1 MGIRAKLVFCLL
13 AVLIPLCAV
22 STFAFHLFDQQLK
35 ERTETALS
43 NTQQLEALRI
53 SEILAGYAQTAH
65 TLATD
70 PQVQEL
76 VTAIDS
82 YSADRP
88 LQPIAAH
95 LRSKA
100 GIIGSA
106 AAELRI
112 VSRNG
117 ITLGETLNFTWEP
130 TDNKLIA
137 RAMSSVKTIFG
148 DAFMT
153 TTQNQRVGVVS
164 PIVSDKGE
172 VVGALVIETP
182 LNPILD
188 VVAMLERTGLITEAY
203 IVQRTPTGDAQ
214 LITALRFDRKSAH
227 SKVILSSSNLPANLA
242 LNSQSSRV
250 IEAPD
255 YRGINSVSSIQT
267 IPATG
272 WGLVVKI
279 DEQAAFDPLNRLR
292 TILGIAVALS
302 LLLMFIGYTIF
313 LGPVARRLKRTAHA
327 AHKIMNGDLSVRVCD
342 YANDE
347 IGNMART
354 IDSLALQLEQDHYQ
368 RVRIE
373 EQLRHQA
380 THDELTG
387 LFNRKYANKLIEE
400 LDNNPAQIHTVMF
413 LDLNGFKDVN
423 DFYGHAAGDEV
434 LIEVAERLVHAIPNN
449 ATLARWGGDEFV
461 VVLPATDQACAKI
474 FSSSVY
480 AAFEAL
486 VPTSEGNHEISTSIG
501 LATSNPGKSLHE
513 ALAEADSLMYEEKK
527 KLKACRSITSMAAR
541 TLERALLEDRI
552 ELWYEPIVKYD
563 SYGCEKLYA
572 ADVKIRIRTSV
583 GGIVLPEELMNDIGN
598 TPLAVALYSHVLFV
612 CAKSVTRWIDSNIV
626 SPDFKLHFDLNSD
639 VLTNKQFTDS
649 AMQFLRTD
657 GRSIASHITFNI
669 NSISKIDNKAI
680 VQFRSEGLGIATIH
694 SGILASSMK
703 YEKDCQPD
711 MTKIDIEHFSDDV
724 LAPKLVS
731 DCNRNNIH
739 MCVSGVNSQDELS
752 KLTPLGVTL
761 FQGKLFDGPLRAV
774 DFISRWGQPTENN
787 LIALTKSNFRLRLTG

>member
-1 MGIRAKLVFCLL
+1 
-13 AVLIPLCAV
+13 
-22 STFAFHLFDQQLK
+22 
-35 ERTETALS
+35 
-43 NTQQLEALRI
+43 
-53 SEILAGYAQTAH
+53 
-65 TLATD
+65 
-70 PQVQEL
+70 
-76 VTAIDS
+76 
-82 YSADRP
+82 
-88 LQPIAAH
+88 
-95 LRSKA
+95 
-100 GIIGSA
+100 
-106 AAELRI
+106 
-112 VSRNG
+112 
-117 ITLGETLNFTWEP
+117 
-130 TDNKLIA
+130 
-137 RAMSSVKTIFG
+137 
-148 DAFMT
+148 
-153 TTQNQRVGVVS
+153 
-164 PIVSDKGE
+164 
-172 VVGALVIETP
+172 
-182 LNPILD
+182 
-188 VVAMLERTGLITEAY
+188 
-203 IVQRTPTGDAQ
+203 
-214 LITALRFDRKSAH
+214 
-227 SKVILSSSNLPANLA
+227 
-242 LNSQSSRV
+242 
-250 IEAPD
+250 
-255 YRGINSVSSIQT
+255 
-267 IPATG
+267 
-272 WGLVVKI
+272 
-279 DEQAAFDPLNRLR
+279 
-292 TILGIAVALS
+292 
-302 LLLMFIGYTIF
+302 
-313 LGPVARRLKRTAHA
+313 
-327 AHKIMNGDLSVRVCD
+327 
-342 YANDE
+342 
-347 IGNMART
+347 
-354 IDSLALQLEQDHYQ
+354 
-368 RVRIE
+368 
-373 EQLRHQA
+373 
-380 THDELTG
+380 
-387 LFNRKYANKLIEE
+387 
-400 LDNNPAQIHTVMF
+400 MF